1 MSDKSMEERYQNAH
15 YKAMVEAYRQK
26 HKHDAEKEPEE
37 ETEFQRLARISGA
50 PAPHTM
56 PVPKLNHMDA
66 LERRLAE
73 AFFDD

>member
-1 MSDKSMEERYQNAH
+1 MSDRTFEDRVKDSQ
-15 YKAMVEAYRQK
+15 YKAMVEAYRQH

-37 ETEFQRLARISGA
+37 TEFEKMARITGA

-56 PVPKLNHMDA
+56 PIPTLNPMDA
-66 LERRLAE
+66 LDRRLVE